1 MMSSCFQCA
10 FPVCDVVHK
19 SDDVE
24 GQNLM
29 VEAWVVIKIWST
41 RSRKATLSPRILS
54 IIISQVLCK
63 QQQIWNGHLQK
74 RFLCRL

>member
-29 VEAWVVIKIWST
+29 VEAWVVIWKN
-41 RSRKATLSPRILS
+41 KNNPELFPLE
-54 IIISQVLCK
+54 
-63 QQQIWNGHLQK
+63 H
-74 RFLCRL
+74 